1 MYIYTKVIYI
11 YIYIYILY
19 IYIYIYIYMYIY
31 TKVNV
36 HGTTSTY
43 GQKRMFRISLKVE
56 VLKASFDL

>member
-1 MYIYTKVIYI
+1 MCVCVCVC
-11 YIYIYILY
+11 
-19 IYIYIYIYMYIY
+19 MYIY